1 VALPFIIKYK
11 LKMLKLKTST
21 CVTEGCTLMT
31 ISDVTGIYDSINN
44 TTGWGTPNPAKSS
57 ITSATIEITAPGPGQ
72 ITSTGFD
79 VTSVVVASSSSIQ
92 EFALYSLS
100 PSDIGLSSVFSSGIY
115 EIKYTVVAGEDTYVG
130 YSKIIVTCQE
140 KCCIDKMWAAMATK
154 AICCDC
160 DEFQQFKK
168 VLLASDLLQ
177 LLDQAG
183 SCMNIS
189 VVNSTINRIQRICL
203 FNDCGC

>member
-1 VALPFIIKYK
+1 MALPFIIKYK

-31 ISDVTGIYDSINN
+31 ISDVTGTYDSIGNI
-44 TTGWGTPNPAKSS
+44 TGWGTPNPDKSS
-57 ITSATIEITAPGPGQ
+57 ITSATIEITAPGQ
-72 ITSTGFD
+72 ITSTGFN

-92 EFALYSLS
+92 EFTLYSLS

-130 YSKIIVTCQE
+130 YNKIIVTCQE
-140 KCCIDKMWAAMATK
+140 QCCIDKMWAALATK
-154 AICCDC
+154 TLCCDC
-160 DEFQQFKK
+160 DEFQEFKK

-177 LLDQAG
+177 LLNEAG
-183 SCMNIS
+183 SCMNLE

>member
-1 VALPFIIKYK
+1 
-11 LKMLKLKTST
+11 MLKLKTST

-31 ISDVTGIYDSINN
+31 ISDVTGTYDSIGNI
-44 TTGWGTPNPAKSS
+44 TGWGTPNPDKSS
-57 ITSATIEITAPGPGQ
+57 ITSATIEITAPGQ
-72 ITSTGFD
+72 ITSTGFN

-92 EFALYSLS
+92 EFTLYSLS

-130 YSKIIVTCQE
+130 YNKIIVTCQE
-140 KCCIDKMWAAMATK
+140 QCCIDKMWAALATK
-154 AICCDC
+154 TLCCDC
-160 DEFQQFKK
+160 DEFQEFKK

-177 LLDQAG
+177 LLNEAG
-183 SCMNIS
+183 SCMNLE